1 MFVVEQG
8 VAYPDLDGR
17 DLEPDAWHCW
27 AEEDGEVVACLRL
40 LREDD
45 GRGVPGGGPPGG
57 GRGVPGGGPPGGG
70 RGVPGGAPP
79 GRDWWRIGRVATRPA
94 ARRRGQASALVRRA
108 LELAAGP
115 VMLDAQ
121 AHLVRWYAGFG
132 FEPQGAPY
140 LYDGIPHVRMT
151 RD

>member
-45 GRGVPGGGPPGG
+45 GRGVPGGVPPGG
-57 GRGVPGGGPPGGG
+57 DRGVPGGVPPGC
-70 RGVPGGAPP
+70 
-79 GRDWWRIGRVATRPA
+79 DWWRIGRVATRPA
-94 ARRRGQASALVRRA
+94 VRRRGQAAALVRRA
-108 LELAAGP
+108 LELADGP

-121 AHLVRWYAGFG
+121 AHLARWYAGFG
-132 FEPQGAPY
+132 FEPVGPPY
-140 LYDGIPHVRMT
+140 MAEGILHVRMT
-151 RD
+151 RA